1 MNTILPDHFRPIRR
15 KQQGAWPYS
24 HHTGPQRGKTCGP
37 VITTRENTTQQNRQP
52 QPSKDRP
59 DPWRLTLGEA
69 ALGMALFTLLW
80 IAGVGYLVWY
90 EISQNTTD
98 SMQETLHVI
107 VTGAADVTLSAA
119 TLVVAA
125 IVGTKTLR
133 AMVRHLHRREETH
146 STRDRRT

>member
-1 MNTILPDHFRPIRR
+1 
-15 KQQGAWPYS
+15 
-24 HHTGPQRGKTCGP
+24 
-37 VITTRENTTQQNRQP
+37 
-52 QPSKDRP
+52 
-59 DPWRLTLGEA
+59 
-69 ALGMALFTLLW
+69 MALFTLLW

-146 STRDRRT
+146 STRDRGA